1 MLLEEVEKAKKLLI
15 EGKTDVQNKKKLIKE
30 SYDVAF
36 KAIVNYKEDLG
47 GESSILLL
55 PGYFILAEA

>member
-1 MLLEEVEKAKKLLI
+1 LKAKLRYKI
-15 EGKTDVQNKKKLIKE
+15 KKKLIKE

>member
-15 EGKTDVQNKKKLIKE
+15 EGKTDE